1 MVGDGAAGEGQ
12 ALARLAS
19 AAGWPHS
26 VVLLGWQPAASLPGL
41 LAAMDAALFPV
52 ADTPLNRAKSPMRL
66 LDALAAGLPVAAQAV
81 GEYGEYV
88 VDGETGL
95 LAPPGDEVALAA
107 AVVRLLDDPRLA
119 RCLGDEAARRM
130 AVEHAWPGLA
140 ETALV
145 AYRSV
150 LKADGVLDSGWSAP
164 VE

>member
-26 VVLLGWQPAASLPGL
+26 IVLLGWQPAASLPGL

-88 VDGETGL
+88 VDGESGL
-95 LAPPGDEVALAA
+95 LAPPD
-107 AVVRLLDDPRLA
+107 
-119 RCLGDEAARRM
+119 DEAHWPRRSCVCWTTRGSPVASAM
-130 AVEHAWPGLA
+130 KPRAGWQSSTCGRGWLKLHWWP
-140 ETALV
+140 TDP
-145 AYRSV
+145 Y
-150 LKADGVLDSGWSAP
+150 
-164 VE
+164 